1 MNVRPG
7 SLPLRAPARLRRF
20 LAARRL
26 ARPLAGATVV
36 LVLLVGP
43 TVGADVNKLRTEVT
57 DLEQQSRNLN
67 VRYQTQVGGA
77 EQIAEHRLVDAQVL
91 YNLRDYTRAAILL
104 LDYVTK
110 YKSTRGYPEAVFY
123 LADSLYQRR
132 DFLSAK
138 RYFQLIV
145 REVRGKYYQEA
156 LQRLVELSL
165 RTGDQTDVNE
175 YLTALASIPQH
186 MLQPSVPYV
195 RGKYYYFK
203 DQFDASLSAFRSVG
217 NDNKY
222 YMHSQYFI
230 GAVQVQRK
238 EYAPAV
244 QTFQALLR
252 VNPKSD
258 GDKHIRDLTY
268 LALGRLLYE
277 ENKIDAAIDMYQ
289 KVSRRSEEFDTSLYE
304 ICWAYIKATQYRKA
318 LRALDLLVLAH
329 PESAF
334 IPQVKVLQGN
344 LLIRL
349 QDWGRATDLF
359 TKTREKF
366 VPVHTRMK
374 QIMAE
379 HSDPN
384 VFFDVLLAR
393 NEGKLGV
400 VVQVPPLAVMWVKE
414 DAKVKR
420 ALNLVRDVR
429 DIQDSIKEAQDLI
442 KRLERAINTPAKIKI
457 FPEFA
462 SAKASSL
469 EVENRLLLAR
479 KQILKDETDLV
490 AAVATGSEKDQLR
503 TLTAK
508 RAGFEQKVK
517 DLPTTAAGYTSREKE
532 RLNKITSLEQEVTRQ
547 SIIVDSLRAQLV
559 AAEKFFQDTQGAK
572 NKQVRDD
579 FIKEIDGVR
588 KMIAE
593 LSAEVDEVRQALA
606 DAKTATGV
614 GGAEEV
620 AERGVKTQ
628 YRQALAEEHKLLAGL
643 RSRLG
648 GSQGSEFD
656 ALAGLLARCDSVDT
670 TIDTFDK
677 KLDRGV
683 EEKLSSIRTTLKE
696 EKEAVSKYTTE
707 TAEYKKE
714 TDTVAGAIT
723 YEGFQHVAGRF
734 YEIVVRAD
742 VGIIDVAW
750 ALKDAKSKEV
760 SRLVRQQKMDLK
772 VLDDEFKEVLQEDQ

>member
-1 MNVRPG
+1 MRAAGPG
-7 SLPLRAPARLRRF
+7 RHLLGALSAGALLL
-20 LAARRL
+20 LAA
-26 ARPLAGATVV
+26 PSG
-36 LVLLVGP
+36 
-43 TVGADVNKLRTEVT
+43 GADLNKLRAEVT
-57 DLEQQSRNLN
+57 DLESQARSLG
-67 VRYQTQVGGA
+67 VRFRAQMSGA

-110 YKSTRGYPEAVFY
+110 YKNTRGYPEAVFY

-145 REVRGKYYQEA
+145 REIRGKYYQEA

-165 RTGDQTDVNE
+165 RTGDQSNVDE
-175 YLTALASIPQH
+175 YLQALASIPPH

-203 DQFDASLSAFRSVG
+203 DQFDAALSAFQGVG
-217 NDNKY
+217 TDNKY
-222 YMHSQYFI
+222 YMHSQYFM
-230 GAVQVQRK
+230 GAIRVQRK
-238 EYAPAV
+238 DFAAAT
-244 QTFQALLR
+244 QIFQALLR
-252 VNPKSD
+252 INPKTD

-277 ENKIDAAIDMYQ
+277 QGKIEPAIDMYQ
-289 KVSRRSEEFDTSLYE
+289 KVSRRSEEFDASLYE
-304 ICWAYIKATQYRKA
+304 ICWAYIKANDYRKA

-329 PESAF
+329 PESPF
-334 IPQVKVLQGN
+334 IPEVQVLQGN

-349 QDWGRATDLF
+349 QDWGRATSLF
-359 TKTREKF
+359 TSTREKF
-366 VPVHTRMK
+366 VPVHSRMK

-393 NEGKLGV
+393 NAGSMGIT
-400 VVQVPPLAVMWVKE
+400 VQMPPLAVTWVKE
-414 DAKVKR
+414 DATVKR

-429 DIQDSIKEAQDLI
+429 DIQDSIKEANDLI

-462 SAKASSL
+462 AAKASGL
-469 EVENRLLLAR
+469 EVENRLLVTR
-479 KQILKDETDLV
+479 KLLLDAESEMISSI
-490 AAVATGSEKDQLR
+490 ATGSEKDQMRSLA
-503 TLTAK
+503 AK
-508 RAGFEQKVK
+508 RSGLEQKVK
-517 DLPTTAAGYTSREKE
+517 DLPTTAAGYSTREKDTLG
-532 RLNKITSLEQEVTRQ
+532 RIIALEQEVTKL
-547 SIIVDSLRAQLV
+547 SIVVDSQRAQLV
-559 AAEKFFQDTQGAK
+559 AAEKFFTDTQGAK
-572 NKQVRDD
+572 NKKVRDE
-579 FIKEIDGVR
+579 FIKEIGGVR
-588 KMIAE
+588 QVVEGLSNDADE
-593 LSAEVDEVRQALA
+593 LRQALS
-606 DAKTATGV
+606 DSKTATGV

-620 AERGVKTQ
+620 AERSVKVQ
-628 YRQALAEEHKLLAGL
+628 YRQALAEEHKFLYTL

-648 GSQGSEFD
+648 GGQTGDFD
-656 ALAGLLARCDSVDT
+656 STSGLLARCDS
-670 TIDTFDK
+670 IDNLIESFDK
-677 KLDRGV
+677 KLDAGV
-683 EEKLSSIRTTLKE
+683 EEKLVAVRTTLKE
-696 EKEAVSKYTTE
+696 EKEAVAKYATE
-707 TAEYKKE
+707 NSEYKQQ
-714 TDTVAGAIT
+714 TDTVAGSLT
-723 YEGFQHVAGRF
+723 YAGFRDVAKRF

-750 ALKDAKSKEV
+750 ALKDSKSKEV